1 MSANAIGILLIVGCM
16 VYLVLQLY
24 KIVLG
29 CVVMVIAT
37 FAFLTLVYGVLWIF
51 GLVAS

>member
-1 MSANAIGILLIVGCM
+1 MNTIIIWLIVGCM
-16 VYLVLQLY
+16 AYLVLQLY
-24 KIVLG
+24 KMVLG

-37 FAFLTLVYGVLWIF
+37 FAFLALVYGVLWIF